1 MFTRKQKGDDYMSER
16 EKEILQKVKAALPT
30 MTEFQKGYIL
40 GRVEIA
46 AEASGRPKT
55 ESSPS

>member
-1 MFTRKQKGDDYMSER
+1 MSER

-46 AEASGRPKT
+46 AETSGRPKT

>member
-1 MFTRKQKGDDYMSER
+1 MSER